1 MNLKIELVTPAIAN
15 VWLNL
20 NNTNRK
26 LRDGVVELYAGDM
39 KEGRWTQC
47 AANICFYEDGD
58 LADGQH
64 RLWAIVE
71 SETSQT
77 FGILRG
83 LPRPAGLNIDTGAGR
98 TIVDNGRISG
108 VDTALSNEIV
118 SVARAVAFGT
128 STSRQ
133 SNSEKLATIAE
144 HREAVTWAVA
154 NGPRGKNI
162 RNSVVTGAVA
172 RAWYVEADKE
182 KLKRFCEILTTGFSA
197 GEKETA
203 PVCLRNYLLA
213 KAGVAT
219 SSAMWCDTFFKVQF
233 AIEKFMRG
241 NQLTVLRPY
250 KDECYPLKK
259 GKVAALAAKE
269 SKAVKLS
276 AKTAGRQIKAIK

>member
-1 MNLKIELVTPAIAN
+1 MELVTPAIAN

-26 LRDGVVELYAGDM
+26 LRDGVVELYASDM

-77 FGILRG
+77 FGIMRG

-108 VDTALSNEIV
+108 IDLGLSNEIV
-118 SVARAVAFGT
+118 AAARAVAFGT
-128 STSRQ
+128 NAVRQ
-133 SNSEKLATIAE
+133 SNSEKLATVAE
-144 HREAVTWAVA
+144 HRDAVTWAVA
-154 NGPRGKNI
+154 NGPRGKNL
-162 RNSVVTGAVA
+162 RNAVVTGAVA
-172 RAWYVEADKE
+172 RAWYIENDKE
-182 KLKRFCEILTTGFSA
+182 KLKRFCEVLTTGFSA
-197 GEKETA
+197 GDKETA
-203 PVCLRNYLLA
+203 PVCLRNYLLS

-219 SSAMWCDTFFKVQF
+219 SSSMWSDTFFKVQF
-233 AIEKFMRG
+233 AIDKFMRG

-250 KDECYPLKK
+250 KEECYPLKQT
-259 GKVAALAAKE
+259 KVAVSKAAKE
-269 SKAVKLS
+269 VKVL
-276 AKTAGRQIKAIK
+276 KT